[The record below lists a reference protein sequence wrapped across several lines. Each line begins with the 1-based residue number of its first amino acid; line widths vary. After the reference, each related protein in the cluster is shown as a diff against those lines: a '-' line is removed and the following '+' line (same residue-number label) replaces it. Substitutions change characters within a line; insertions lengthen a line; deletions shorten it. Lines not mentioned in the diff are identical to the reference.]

1 MYKVLELLD
10 MCETEL
16 YNLITNK
23 LAYVPYQIQ
32 QEEEEVDDPGES
44 GHDFQ
49 GGSFGF

>member
-23 LAYVPYQIQ
+23 LAYRTKFNKRKRKSTTLVR
-32 QEEEEVDDPGES
+32 VDMTFKGVAS
-44 GHDFQ
+44 GFN
-49 GGSFGF
+49 